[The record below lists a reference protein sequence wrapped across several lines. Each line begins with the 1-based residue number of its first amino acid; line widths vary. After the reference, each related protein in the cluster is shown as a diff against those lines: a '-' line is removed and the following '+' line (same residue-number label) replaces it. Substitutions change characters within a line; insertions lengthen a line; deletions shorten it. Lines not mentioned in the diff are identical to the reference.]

1 MTLQKMPQKE
11 YFEFDPNTAFGKAVL
26 LRDKGMKLIAQYY
39 REKYDINVIM
49 DNNIYNQGQDFME
62 LVKKGRA
69 EQGDY
74 RCAYI
79 LIGMRHATPV
89 FYLKSGNSEGFFIP
103 DSMGRTNDHNYGQV
117 RRIISEL
124 ILEHF
129 PAMPNPAIPIFVT
142 EEIRQ
147 ADLIS
152 CYTDALVFVRDVTAK
167 KENAYFKSAHLVG
180 QLESRATEQVA
191 DVSTDFSEKKITLKK
206 ALLPDELLKTAQ
218 ISAFVE
224 DNKSKEK
231 NPSIIHVRKDGTQEN
246 LAQFRERYTKTKD
259 GKPYN
264 GYLRNKGLKYSQ
276 IIIQQ
281 YYKNQLIEEL
291 NKLPDIDKDRVAKL
305 TDEFVN
311 QLKSLGENSTND
323 IAFSLFEAFV
333 FNIKE
338 AATKEFN
345 SNNKKD
351 TLPAEE
357 PENFSSSED
366 AAFTSKNQIPETAE
380 DDDNKITCVD
390 LENNILTLSEAMK
403 KSISSLSKNILVIGK
418 ESKKD
423 MLELLHNQFN
433 YYCEQNK
440 MDLAYNSV
448 IEFIKEASTARGGSF
463 NFFKARHGETHSAK
477 AFFEVLHSAKLD
489 DFVKE
494 LQENANQDRVVKE
507 TSTKVTSLK

>member
-1 MTLQKMPQKE
+1 MPQHE
-11 YFEFDPNTAFGKAVL
+11 YFEYDPDTTFGKGVL
-26 LRDKGMKLIAQYY
+26 LRDKGMQLIAQFY
-39 REKYDINVIM
+39 REKYDVNVIM
-49 DNNIYNQGQDFME
+49 DNNIYCQGQNFME

-69 EQGDY
+69 EKGDY

-79 LIGMRHATPV
+79 LIGLRHATPV

-103 DSMGRTNDHNYGQV
+103 DSVGRTHEHNYGQV
-117 RRIISEL
+117 RKIISEL
-124 ILEHF
+124 LLEHF
-129 PAMPNPAIPIFVT
+129 PEIPIFVT

-180 QLESRATEQVA
+180 QLESRATEHVA
-191 DVSTDFSEKKITLKK
+191 DVSTGFSEKKITLKK
-206 ALLPDELLKTAQ
+206 AFLPDELLKTAQ

-231 NPSIIHVRKDGTQEN
+231 NPSIIHVLKDGTQEN
-246 LAQFRERYTKTKD
+246 LAQFRERYSKTKD
-259 GKPYN
+259 GKTYN

-291 NKLPDIDKDRVAKL
+291 NKLPDIDKNRVAKL
-305 TDEFVN
+305 TNEFVN
-311 QLKSLGENSTND
+311 QLKSLGEKITND
-323 IAFSLFEAFV
+323 IAFSFFEAFV

-338 AATKEFN
+338 GVTKEINMNNRKDSLPTEESENFN
-345 SNNKKD
+345 SSKE
-351 TLPAEE
+351 PAL
-357 PENFSSSED
+357 
-366 AAFTSKNQIPETAE
+366 TSKIQIPETAE
-380 DDDNKITCVD
+380 DEDKKITCVD

-418 ESKKD
+418 ENKED
-423 MLELLHNQFN
+423 MLAMLHNQFN
-433 YYCEQNK
+433 FYCEQKK
-440 MDLAYNSV
+440 MDLAYKTV
-448 IEFIKEASTARGGSF
+448 IEFIKEASTARGGNF

-494 LQENANQDRVVKE
+494 LQEKAKQDMVVNE
-507 TSTKVTSLK
+507 TSSKVPSLK